1 MSKNPY
7 FAHLPTWRNR
17 QDLAYAIDSLP
28 TILETL
34 TASSPLLATY
44 SYPSTTPSST
54 RSTSPS
60 SSASGSLSSSQ
71 SSSYSS
77 SSSSSASSSST
88 TITASPMSPS
98 STSYSSPSS
107 SNTSS
112 YVPSSSTS
120 ATGSSSPAK
129 SKASAFK
136 ERFVLD
142 LAKECHRSLTK
153 SPSPPPVTSTAAITT
168 SNNVSTATNTPT
180 RRVSGSVQH
189 QQQNQQQ
196 HQDQNNRNV
205 VASSYY
211 PLQFST
217 RARAMAYLIEILQSL
232 QKEHCGCDLV
242 KGCYCG
248 QDGIEDH
255 EGKSPCYV
263 CGEWY
268 PDRRDSIRN
277 VGGGSEGDMDSTR
290 RQGKSWHEQGSLRH
304 HVAEAKVKKWLD
316 SVWKPPLAPA
326 TTPEQDN
333 VRQFGLRSQEDLRQC
348 FDHPHYQQ
356 QHHQY
361 QQQQQ
366 QQQQHSARMES
377 GRPWSVHDIEIEAR
391 AKSRSRNNSASSNS
405 SMSFAASPSA
415 YYPPT
420 TSSYAAPSP
429 QQDLSGSAYGY
440 GSGSGQ
446 WHFTTS
452 PATHSAG
459 SSYASPSSKSIQ
471 ATPPSQR
478 AGSLFWAP
486 PPPPP
491 LPVTDSYAVQ
501 SFDVDNHG
509 YQARVRTM
517 SCTDAPPP
525 TGNAS
530 LYLGTPISSLR
541 SSTPPVMRSNNYHT
555 NHVNS
560 TGNNNSSSNG
570 IDKHGRSKPVRA
582 STTNSTFSIPQEILD
597 PNYRSPTFRIKS
609 WSPSSSSSTGNDS
622 SSSASPASSAFPPIA
637 SRLSFLKESS
647 PSSAGGNQPQKKQT
661 LDGWTAAA
669 EEKIKSKSSSSSPS
683 ELSSS
688 AQESVLK
695 SSKMNQSDQED
706 CCIAASPPPEAS
718 GQQGN
723 TREDPT
729 SPTSASSSGSPV
741 AAEGLGAG
749 AGVGG
754 VRAFEGEEVKK
765 SAPFQFN
772 FTSTRFRAAVQAK
785 ASMDSLKSAAV
796 AQTRVGSERG
806 GGGVQSESVQKST
819 AVLDE
824 GVLHVQS
831 RSMTATADNNN
842 IKSVS
847 DGGRHKNRV
856 KAIVGTTISIPV
868 DVVIITEETVLRET
882 DEDLEE
888 LVDVTVSI
896 ASSKTPTPT
905 GPSSPSRSTNT
916 LLSIQKSA
924 PMSPPIFLSN
934 GGSGSA
940 SALASVKST
949 HSHHHHLTV
958 TTSSP
963 SSSSTAS
970 TSASASSSALHCSQD
985 PRSPNK
991 SSCGDIQRARSWVSL
1006 QKWMQT
1012 MTVTATTTITA
1023 TTTTLPSQSGSMLH
1037 VDTASSSS

>member
-1 MSKNPY
+1 
-7 FAHLPTWRNR
+7 
-17 QDLAYAIDSLP
+17 
-28 TILETL
+28 
-34 TASSPLLATY
+34 
-44 SYPSTTPSST
+44 
-54 RSTSPS
+54 
-60 SSASGSLSSSQ
+60 
-71 SSSYSS
+71 
-77 SSSSSASSSST
+77 
-88 TITASPMSPS
+88 
-98 STSYSSPSS
+98 
-107 SNTSS
+107 
-112 YVPSSSTS
+112 
-120 ATGSSSPAK
+120 
-129 SKASAFK
+129 
-136 ERFVLD
+136 
-142 LAKECHRSLTK
+142 
-153 SPSPPPVTSTAAITT
+153 
-168 SNNVSTATNTPT
+168 
-180 RRVSGSVQH
+180 
-189 QQQNQQQ
+189 
-196 HQDQNNRNV
+196 
-205 VASSYY
+205 
-211 PLQFST
+211 
-217 RARAMAYLIEILQSL
+217 MAYLIEILQSL

-268 PDRRDSIRN
+268 PDRRDSILN
-277 VGGGSEGDMDSTR
+277 
-290 RQGKSWHEQGSLRH
+290 
-304 HVAEAKVKKWLD
+304 VKKWLD

-361 QQQQQ
+361 QQ

-429 QQDLSGSAYGY
+429 RQDLSGSAYGY

-491 LPVTDSYAVQ
+491 LPATDSYAAQ

-517 SCTDAPPP
+517 SCTEAPPP
-525 TGNAS
+525 TGNTS

-555 NHVNS
+555 NHVNN
-560 TGNNNSSSNG
+560 TGNNSSSCNG

-669 EEKIKSKSSSSSPS
+669 EEKTKSKSSSSSPS

-695 SSKMNQSDQED
+695 SSKMNQSEQED

-749 AGVGG
+749 AGVRG
-754 VRAFEGEEVKK
+754 VRAFEGEEVKM

-806 GGGVQSESVQKST
+806 GGGGVQSESVQKSA
-819 AVLDE
+819 AVIDE
-824 GVLHVQS
+824 RVLHVQS

-856 KAIVGTTISIPV
+856 KAIVGTTISVPV

-896 ASSKTPTPT
+896 ASSKTPTST

-924 PMSPPIFLSN
+924 PMSPPMFLSN

-949 HSHHHHLTV
+949 HSHHHRLTV

-970 TSASASSSALHCSQD
+970 TSASASSSALHCTQD

-1012 MTVTATTTITA
+1012 MTVTATTTTTTTA
-1023 TTTTLPSQSGSMLH
+1023 TTTTLPSQSGSMLLH
-1037 VDTASSSS
+1037 VDTSSSSS